1 MDSLRVSW
9 SRLLALF
16 RKRKLEQELAEEVR
30 SHLEM
35 LIEENRR
42 KGMTPEEARYA
53 ALRSFGGAEQVKE
66 IYREQ
71 RGLPMIETLIQDTR
85 YGLRQLRRS
94 PGFTIVA
101 VLTLA
106 LGIGANT
113 AIFSLIDAVMLRT
126 LPVEKPKELMQVQ
139 YGERDWSG
147 SGFSNPLWEQ
157 VRGRQDVFSGAFAW
171 HTDKFDLARGGAVH
185 LADGIWVS
193 GDFFNTLRLR
203 PAAGRLISTADD
215 QHGCPAV
222 AVLSY
227 GFWQDHY
234 GKAASAVGSTLSL
247 NSRLFEV
254 IGVAPTGFFGMNVG
268 EKFDVAVPICAVAIF
283 DGKRAGWT
291 VGLGGG

>member
-1 MDSLRVSW
+1 MKIRH
-9 SRLLALF
+9 
-16 RKRKLEQELAEEVR
+16 KLESWLPWRRRQAREAALDRELRDHLELEAEEQR
-30 SHLEM
+30 EAGLS
-35 LIEENRR
+35 
-42 KGMTPEEARYA
+42 PEEAGYA
-53 ALRSFGGAEQVKE
+53 AQRALGNTVRIKE
-66 IYREQ
+66 DVRMAW
-71 RGLPMIETLIQDTR
+71 GLQWLETLLQDLR
-85 YGLRQLRRS
+85 YGVRQLRRT
-94 PGFTIVA
+94 PGFTAVA

-113 AIFSLIDAVMLRT
+113 AIFSLSDAVMLRM

-139 YGERDWSG
+139 YGDPDWSG
-147 SGFSNPLWEQ
+147 EGAHFTNPLWEQ
-157 VRGRQDVFSGAFAW
+157 VRDRQDVFSGAFAW

-247 NSRLFEV
+247 NSRL
-254 IGVAPTGFFGMNVG
+254 
-268 EKFDVAVPICAVAIF
+268 
-283 DGKRAGWT
+283 
-291 VGLGGG
+291 